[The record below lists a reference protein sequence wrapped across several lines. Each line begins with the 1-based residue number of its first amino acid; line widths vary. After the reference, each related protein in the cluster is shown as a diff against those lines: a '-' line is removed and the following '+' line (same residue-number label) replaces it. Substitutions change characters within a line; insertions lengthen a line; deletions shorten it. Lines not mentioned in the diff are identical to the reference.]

1 MFDFNIAL
9 QSLIGITIFLGLL
22 FFFLLGYTFWTRKK
36 QQYWNQYEQK
46 FRDYFFS
53 IILDYA
59 EQSNPKLD
67 ADEIIKKISKR
78 TKDYAFF
85 IKLLNE
91 LDDILDGTER
101 ERLNDLIENPTFVS
115 FYRKKLFQF
124 STDSK
129 IYACIYFQKSAHL
142 DSRILAKLITISKS
156 KNLKLAFAAT
166 KALQS
171 ADDWTIRKSA
181 LMRFFKRKDTSE
193 LMVAELLHVFDSGL
207 AEDREQVGKALKDL
221 LLKKIDPDIK
231 NIIVRYMGYQQF
243 YECSEFLYQYLKRIH
258 HSPKKHSLIRGLIIA
273 LGELFHTEASS
284 TIRSYWEKEKNI
296 SIRLAAIKA
305 LSTFGGKENLSFLLQ
320 HLFKAEF
327 PIRKAII
334 YEFMTEDKD
343 RIALLTA
350 FIKKTLQSLSDMSI
364 ESGGSREQFDL
375 YLDRVLDTTSGIK
388 IALNHRLNKSHA

>member
-9 QSLIGITIFLGLL
+9 QSLIGITVFLALL

-36 QQYWNQYEQK
+36 QQYWNSYEQK

-53 IILDYA
+53 LILDYA
-59 EQSNPKLD
+59 EQSDPKLN

-78 TKDYAFF
+78 TKDYSFF

-101 ERLNDLIENPTFVS
+101 ERLNDLIEHPTFAS
-115 FYRKKLFQF
+115 FYQKKLFQF

-142 DSRILAKLITISKS
+142 ESRILAKLITVSKS

-171 ADDWTIRKSA
+171 SDDWTIRKSA
-181 LMRFFKRKDTSE
+181 LIRFFKREDTSE

-207 AEDREQVGKALKDL
+207 AEDREQVGKAFKDL

-258 HSPKKHSLIRGLIIA
+258 YSPEKYSLIRGLIIA
-273 LGELFHTEASS
+273 LGELFHTEAAS
-284 TIRSYWEKEKNI
+284 IIKSYWEKEKNI
-296 SIRLAAIKA
+296 SIRLAGIKA

-320 HLFKAEF
+320 YLFRAEF

-334 YEFMTEDKD
+334 YEFMTGDED
-343 RIALLTA
+343 RIVLLTA
-350 FIKKTLQSLSDMSI
+350 FIKKTLQSLADIDIRSKSH
-364 ESGGSREQFDL
+364 EQLDL
-375 YLDRVLDTTSGIK
+375 YLDKVLDTTSGIK
-388 IALNHRLNKSHA
+388 IALNHRLKKSYG

>member
-1 MFDFNIAL
+1 MFDFNFAL
-9 QSLIGITIFLGLL
+9 QSLIGITVFLALL
-22 FFFLLGYTFWTRKK
+22 FLFLLGYTFWTRKK
-36 QQYWNQYEQK
+36 QQYWNRYEQK

-53 IILDYA
+53 LILDYA
-59 EQSNPKLD
+59 EQSNPKFD

-78 TKDYAFF
+78 TKDYSFF

-101 ERLNDLIENPTFVS
+101 ERLNDLIEHPTFVS

-142 DSRILAKLITISKS
+142 DDRVLAKLITVSKS

-171 ADDWTIRKSA
+171 ADNWTVRKSA
-181 LMRFFKRKDTSE
+181 LMRFFKRKDASE
-193 LMVAELLHVFDSGL
+193 LMVAELLHLFDSGL
-207 AEDREQVGKALKDL
+207 AEDREQVGKTLKDI

-243 YECSEFLYQYLKRIH
+243 YECSEFLFQYLKRIH
-258 HSPKKHSLIRGLIIA
+258 LSSKKHSLIRGLIIA
-273 LGELFHTEASS
+273 LGELFHTEAAP
-284 TIRSYWEKEKNI
+284 IIKSYWKKEKNI

-305 LSTFGGKENLSFLLQ
+305 LSTFGGNENLSFLLQ
-320 HLFKAEF
+320 YLFKSEF

-334 YEFMTEDKD
+334 HEFITADKD
-343 RIALLTA
+343 RIILLTG
-350 FIKKTLQSLSDMSI
+350 FIKKTLQSLTDVHITSKSH
-364 ESGGSREQFDL
+364 EQFSS

-388 IALNHRLNKSHA
+388 IALNHRLNTSHA

>member
-9 QSLIGITIFLGLL
+9 QSLIGITVFLALL

-36 QQYWNQYEQK
+36 QQYWNGYEQK

-53 IILDYA
+53 LILDYV

-78 TKDYAFF
+78 TKDYSFF

-101 ERLNDLIENPTFVS
+101 ERLNNLIEHPTFVS
-115 FYRKKLFQF
+115 FYRKKLFQL

-129 IYACIYFQKSAHL
+129 IFACIYFQKSANI
-142 DSRILAKLITISKS
+142 DSRILAKLITVSKS

-171 ADDWTIRKSA
+171 ADDWTVRKNA
-181 LMRFFKRKDTSE
+181 LIRFFKRKDISE
-193 LMVAELLHVFDSGL
+193 LMVAELLHLFDSGR
-207 AEDREQVGKALKDL
+207 AEDRQQVGEAFQDL
-221 LLKKIDPDIK
+221 LIKKVDPDIK

-243 YECSEFLYQYLKRIH
+243 YECSDFLFQYLKRINYG
-258 HSPKKHSLIRGLIIA
+258 PEKYSLIRGLIIA
-273 LGELFHTEASS
+273 LGELFHKEAASIII
-284 TIRSYWEKEKNI
+284 TLWQKEENN

-320 HLFKAEF
+320 YLFNAEF

-334 YEFMTEDKD
+334 YEFMMEGED
-343 RIALLTA
+343 RIVILKE
-350 FIKKTLQSLSDMSI
+350 FIRKTLQSLKEIDNRSKSH
-364 ESGGSREQFDL
+364 EQLDL
-375 YLDRVLDTTSGIK
+375 HLDQILDTTSGIK
-388 IALNHRLNKSHA
+388 IALNHRLNKSYA